1 MAEQDQ
7 SSKTEQPTSR
17 RLQQGRE
24 RGQVAVSQD
33 VKTWG
38 VLTASAI
45 AFALVVPSSCQQLM
59 EVMIEFIETSDVMR
73 IGVANTS
80 TAAASLVL
88 DVFLII
94 SPLILLVMMAAAGA
108 TLAQTGFIW
117 APSRIAPE
125 LSRISIAKGFQRIF
139 SWNGLLEFSKGLLKI
154 GIVAAVFAIV
164 AWPILRQLDVF
175 PAIAP
180 AGVIVQLDGLLL
192 KLISGTAIVMM
203 FVAGA
208 DYALQR
214 TLFLQQM
221 KMTQQEVRDE
231 YKETEGDPHIKAR
244 IKQLR
249 TERARKRMMAA
260 VPDADVIITN
270 PTHYAVALAYD
281 MNIMPAPKLVAKG
294 VDFLA
299 QRIREIAEN
308 NDVPVVENP
317 PLARALYS
325 SVEVDDE
332 VPPQHYEAVAKVIG
346 YVMQL
351 QRQKA

>member
-17 RLQQGRE
+17 RLRQGRE

-38 VLTASAI
+38 VLTASAL
-45 AFALVVPSSCQQLM
+45 AFALVVPSSCRQLM
-59 EVMIEFIETSDVMR
+59 QVMVQFIEASDVMQV
-73 IGVANTS
+73 GQENAS
-80 TAAASLVL
+80 TAAASLVF
-88 DVFLII
+88 DVFWVISPMILII
-94 SPLILLVMMAAAGA
+94 MIAAAGA
-108 TLAQTGFIW
+108 TLAQTGLIW

-125 LSRISIAKGFQRIF
+125 FSRVSILKGLQRIF
-139 SWNGLLEFSKGLLKI
+139 SWNGLLEFSKGILKI
-154 GIVAAVFAIV
+154 AIV
-164 AWPILRQLDVF
+164 ATVFVVVAWPVLGHLDVF
-175 PAIAP
+175 PAISP
-180 AGVIVQLDGLLL
+180 AGAIVQLDDLLL
-192 KLISGTAIVMM
+192 KLISGTAVVMI

-208 DYALQR
+208 DYAVQR
-214 TLFLQQM
+214 QLFLQQM

-231 YKETEGDPHIKAR
+231 YKETEGDPHIKSR
-244 IKQLR
+244 IRQLR
-249 TERARKRMMAA
+249 AERARQRMMAA

-281 MNIMPAPKLVAKG
+281 MNSMSAPKLVAKG
-294 VDFLA
+294 MDFLA
-299 QRIREIAEN
+299 QKIREVAEN
-308 NDVPVVENP
+308 NDVPLVENP

-351 QRQKA
+351 QRH